1 MQLRKWREIRGKL
14 TNFHKGAVSRDYLIL
29 LSLVLWTHQKNIELK
44 EVFYK
49 SDKSERVNSQPR
61 FGNLLFKKEQIA
73 LIALNVFLKWASRA
87 ERWRANR
94 SSSIFKRTQKTHNT
108 KRAKRAIRSFCKKK
122 TSDLHDKPK
131 REFPTLFTIKR
142 GHFSNSVEKKVPFY
156 SEKSR
161 DSASLEDTIICS
173 LYQCWMT
180 VLPPSCS
187 WEMERDL
194 GGKLTNFLNG
204 FYSCLNV
211 FFTQQNSTWIK
222 YLGR

>member
-14 TNFHKGAVSRDYLIL
+14 TNFHKGTVSQDYLIL

-61 FGNLLFKKEQIA
+61 VGNLLFKKEQIA

-122 TSDLHDKPK
+122 SL
-131 REFPTLFTIKR
+131 
-142 GHFSNSVEKKVPFY
+142 FY

>member
-14 TNFHKGAVSRDYLIL
+14 TNFHKGTVSRDYLIL

-61 FGNLLFKKEQIA
+61 FGNSLFKKEQIA

-122 TSDLHDKPK
+122 
-131 REFPTLFTIKR
+131 
-142 GHFSNSVEKKVPFY
+142 
-156 SEKSR
+156 
-161 DSASLEDTIICS
+161 SLS

>member
-1 MQLRKWREIRGKL
+1 MTRAKEWIPNPGLGICSLKKS
-14 TNFHKGAVSRDYLIL
+14 KL
-29 LSLVLWTHQKNIELK
+29 LSLLSTSFWN
-44 EVFYK
+44 
-49 SDKSERVNSQPR
+49 ERVEQSDE
-61 FGNLLFKKEQIA
+61 EQIA
-73 LIALNVFLKWASRA
+73 LHQYLKEHRKH
-87 ERWRANR
+87 
-94 SSSIFKRTQKTHNT
+94 ITQKER
-108 KRAKRAIRSFCKKK
+108 KERFALFVKK
-122 TSDLHDKPK
+122 TSDLHEKPK